1 MYNFIHDYLIERK
14 FKIVETDNTID
25 SVRYRRFFFS
35 TKSDSEK
42 QYSDVIV
49 NNNSVMVVETI
60 DTPKL
65 YDSMMIAR
73 GYRVDNLEQLKFLLN
88 NNTSPSLS
96 YFKKTDNVSQS

>member
-14 FKIVETDNTID
+14 FKIVKTEDTIR
-25 SVRYRRFFFS
+25 SIRYRRFFFS
-35 TKSDSEK
+35 TESDSDK
-42 QYSDVIV
+42 QYSDIV
-49 NNNSVMVVETI
+49 VTNNSIMIVETS

-65 YDSMMIAR
+65 YDSMMISR

-96 YFKKTDNVSQS
+96 HFKEIDNVIPN